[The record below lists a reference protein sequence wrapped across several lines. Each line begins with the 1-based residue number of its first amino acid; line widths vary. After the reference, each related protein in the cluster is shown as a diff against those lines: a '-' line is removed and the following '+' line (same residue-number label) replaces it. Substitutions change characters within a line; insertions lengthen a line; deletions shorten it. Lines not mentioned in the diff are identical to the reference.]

1 MINDDQSPA
10 RLSLIPRNL
19 RRPALQA
26 RQDDRLRATLKWAS
40 ANSVF
45 WANRIGGVD
54 LDAPGIRS
62 KLAEIPFTSKEEL
75 LAEQDAEPPF
85 GRIVCVP
92 PSPGSR
98 VFSTSGTTGNSFLRV
113 FSDSDWRRST
123 ASVAESIRRVATS
136 GDLLML
142 TSPADGLMG
151 PSLAEA
157 ATRRVGAIP
166 ISAGKWSTEARV
178 RFIQSAGPSA
188 IAGTTSYLLHLG
200 TRLREAGGAPRMPR
214 GLMCF
219 GEPGAGADETLAK
232 FRALF
237 GDEVLIEDG
246 YGLTEVGPISSG
258 CTLNRELHLRE
269 ESLLAECVDP
279 LTGEPAP
286 EGVLGELV
294 FTTLTIEAQPVIRY
308 RTGDLAR
315 VTSTPC
321 ACGSPARRLI
331 NSVEGRAD
339 DMIWY
344 RGLNLFPAAFAAAV
358 VADERLSDE
367 FELVVDEGND
377 LTTLILRVEIFDVAQ
392 DDVVKREVADVV
404 RSRIGVD
411 ARVEAVRPGD
421 LQLRTPNGK
430 VRRVR
435 RINTR

>member
-1 MINDDQSPA
+1 MINVDQSPA

-45 WANRIGGVD
+45 WAKRIGGVD

-62 KLAEIPFTSKEEL
+62 KLGEIPFTSKEEL

-85 GRIVCVP
+85 GRMVCVP

-113 FSDSDWRRST
+113 FSDNDWRRST
-123 ASVAESIRRVATS
+123 ASVAESVRRVAS
-136 GDLLML
+136 VGDLLML

-157 ATRRVGAIP
+157 AIRRVGAIP

-178 RFIQSAGPSA
+178 RFIQSVGPSA

-219 GEPGAGADETLAK
+219 GEPGAGVDETVAK
-232 FRALF
+232 FRTLF

-294 FTTLTIEAQPVIRY
+294 FTTLTIEAVGTHRRLFHGRP
-308 RTGDLAR
+308 RTGWSSGVFRLAGAASRAAVLQRSRQWRAGSPLAR
-315 VTSTPC
+315 RVPSARSCWTR
-321 ACGSPARRLI
+321 RRLDVI
-331 NSVEGRAD
+331 GPRRPSWCRSGCDELLVWSGE
-339 DMIWY
+339 
-344 RGLNLFPAAFAAAV
+344 PAAG
-358 VADERLSDE
+358 S
-367 FELVVDEGND
+367 
-377 LTTLILRVEIFDVAQ
+377 
-392 DDVVKREVADVV
+392 
-404 RSRIGVD
+404 S
-411 ARVEAVRPGD
+411 
-421 LQLRTPNGK
+421 
-430 VRRVR
+430 
-435 RINTR
+435 